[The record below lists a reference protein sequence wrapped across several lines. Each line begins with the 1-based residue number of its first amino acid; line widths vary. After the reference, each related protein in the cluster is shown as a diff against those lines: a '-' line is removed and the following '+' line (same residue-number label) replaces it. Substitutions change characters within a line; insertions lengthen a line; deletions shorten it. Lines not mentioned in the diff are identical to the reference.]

1 MNKVLRRNPPGSY
14 WVISVLLLIW
24 NGMGVTAYLTQAF
37 SNYESLSASYPAE
50 EVAIMQSMPAW
61 ATAGFAVAVFT
72 GLLGVIALLARK
84 GIARWL
90 FILSLIGVFVQHS
103 WTFGMSGLVDIVGA
117 ERMIM
122 PLIVVVICVFQIW
135 YAGIGIKRG
144 WIR

>member
-1 MNKVLRRNPPGSY
+1 MNKVLRRNPPGSF
-14 WVISVLLLIW
+14 WVISVLLLVW
-24 NGMGVTAYLTQAF
+24 NGMGVAAYLAQAF
-37 SNYESLSASYPAE
+37 ADPETLAASYPPA
-50 EVAIMQSMPAW
+50 EVAIMQSTPAW
-61 ATAGFAVAVFT
+61 ATAAFAVAVFA

-90 FILSLIGVFVQHS
+90 FILSLIGVIVQHS
-103 WTFGMSGLVDIVGA
+103 WTFGMSGLLDIVGA